1 MIFLL
6 VLSAVVWIISVTDY
20 GEDQLLASG
29 WEMLKFF
36 TVESNIFM
44 GVASLLSLIFI
55 LIGKYPKWLSLVKY
69 IAAGTVTLTFL
80 TVMFYL
86 GPTLGMLLMLK
97 DANLFMHLIVPVLAI
112 AQLFL
117 LEPKLEEMKFVK
129 STLLS
134 IIPMS
139 IYGIAYLL
147 NVIINNGYGTAKYD
161 WYYFGSLGPWAGVGM
176 YFLMLASTYL
186 IGVGLYFGY
195 KKIKL
200 KDVPII

>member
-69 IAAGTVTLTFL
+69 IATGTVTLTFL

-86 GPTLGMLLMLK
+86 GPTLGMLSMLK

-147 NVIINNGYGTAKYD
+147 NVIINNGYGTTKYD